1 MRIKKC
7 LDRWHVSA
15 APQRVDLRHSIA
27 LMQGGEPGKL
37 PAAVESEGG
46 FPNIFVG
53 SEEGELVE
61 CTGLA
66 CH

>member
-1 MRIKKC
+1 
-7 LDRWHVSA
+7 
-15 APQRVDLRHSIA
+15 
-27 LMQGGEPGKL
+27 MQGGEPGKL